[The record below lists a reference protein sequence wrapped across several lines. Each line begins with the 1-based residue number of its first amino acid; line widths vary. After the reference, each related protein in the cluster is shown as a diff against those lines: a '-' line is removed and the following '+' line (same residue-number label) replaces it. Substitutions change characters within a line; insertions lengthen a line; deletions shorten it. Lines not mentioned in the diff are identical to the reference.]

1 MKFPLA
7 LTLAS
12 LGAAAPLAERGPSI
26 VVGYRTVSKQQAAD
40 YKAAGNTL
48 VYTGS
53 QSSDQLG
60 PGVYISPKLGEWP
73 GPDDGWYCAILA
85 DSTPW
90 NPTNKAWVP
99 KTDNNGKALWW
110 KAGETNRAAYLK
122 QIGGS
127 GFKPENTILLSQIEG
142 FPLLQLLIP
151 PQLIKNPKVLK
162 TTTQCAAKTDTAGVK
177 AIAAHGNVDWS
188 KWPNVKGTPQKP

>member
-1 MKFPLA
+1 MAKLCGGKQA
-7 LTLAS
+7 VSSILIS
-12 LGAAAPLAERGPSI
+12 HSRKGPIGSSFI
-26 VVGYRTVSKQQAAD
+26 SRIEAIFANNP
-40 YKAAGNTL
+40 GN
-48 VYTGS
+48 
-53 QSSDQLG
+53 
-60 PGVYISPKLGEWP
+60 E
-73 GPDDGWYCAILA
+73 
-85 DSTPW
+85 
-90 NPTNKAWVP
+90 
-99 KTDNNGKALWW
+99 
-110 KAGETNRAAYLK
+110 ETNRAAYLK